1 MQLSRSLDP
10 DLPSASIEMLARLA
24 ISLIEIWAV
33 ADAPSAKQA
42 TTHNRL
48 SSLCADRCIG
58 LSMSPPK
65 AIASTPNPDAAPDV
79 GIRCESSISRI
90 EAPLRF
96 AMPSCRM
103 TLRRDSSVG
112 RCHAL
117 IRRFATDAPN
127 EYQDYDDFSSTA
139 VRQILPMAEK
149 GGGSRIDRCG
159 NHGGVCVPGS
169 LITARGTL
177 ATP

>member
-10 DLPSASIEMLARLA
+10 DFPSASIEIPTRLA
-24 ISLIEIWAV
+24 ISFIGVWAV
-33 ADAPSAKQA
+33 ADAANGMQT

-58 LSMSPPK
+58 LCMSPPK
-65 AIASTPNPDAAPDV
+65 AIASAPNPDAAPDV

-96 AMPSCRM
+96 ATPPCRM
-103 TLRRDSSVG
+103 TLRRDSSVD
-112 RCHAL
+112 RCHVL
-117 IRRFATDAPN
+117 VRRFATDAPN
-127 EYQDYDDFSSTA
+127 EYHDYDDFSSTA
-139 VRQILPMAEK
+139 VRQIVPMAEK

-169 LITARGTL
+169 LISARGAL